1 MSAGESVGRVDLWH
15 GELDVPHWQTLV
27 GMLQDEERSRAAAF
41 VHERDARRYVVSH
54 AYLRLLLS
62 RRTGI
67 PAPDLR
73 FGVEPNLK
81 PVLLTAGAEPVH
93 FSLSRS
99 AEMTLIGLAPA
110 PLGVDIEETG
120 GAAAIDGL
128 VETVLSPRERQA
140 FMTLAGE
147 DRHAAFFRCWTQKEA
162 YLKATGDG
170 LHFPLHDVEVRF
182 TDPEESGL
190 ARIAGDAEMAARW
203 LLQTMEPRAGYTG
216 ALAIRGRAWARRLL
230 AIEGSILDGAG

>member
-1 MSAGESVGRVDLWH
+1 MSAGENAGRVDLWH
-15 GELDVPHWQTLV
+15 GELDVPRWQTLV
-27 GMLQDEERSRAAAF
+27 GMLQDEERNRAAAF

-73 FGVEPNLK
+73 FGVEANLK
-81 PVLLTAGAEPVH
+81 PVLLTTSAEPVH

-99 AEMTLIGLAPA
+99 AEMTLIGVARA

-120 GAAAIDGL
+120 GAASIDGL
-128 VETVLSPRERQA
+128 VETVLSPRERQV
-140 FMTLAGE
+140 FLTLAGE

-182 TDPEESGL
+182 TAPHESGL
-190 ARIAGDAEMAARW
+190 ARIAGDGERAAGW
-203 LLQTMEPRAGYTG
+203 LLQIMEPRAGYT
-216 ALAIRGRAWARRLL
+216 AAFAIPGRAWTHRMF
-230 AIEGSILDGAG
+230 AIERSILHGAG